1 MGIHHGEGAVECS
14 HAGHV
19 EDGMF
24 ISVVVAMDKQQ
35 INTHYHVEVVSA
47 RCG

>member
-1 MGIHHGEGAVECS
+1 
-14 HAGHV
+14 
-19 EDGMF
+19 MF